1 LFEKVDGNLFETIVL
16 LSKRS
21 NQVSKEMKEEL
32 SQKLEEFSSNTDNL
46 EEVFEN
52 REQIEI
58 SKHYERMAK
67 PQSIAIQEL
76 VDGEVYWRYPDTEE
90 NNG

>member
-1 LFEKVDGNLFETIVL
+1 
-16 LSKRS
+16 
-21 NQVSKEMKEEL
+21 
-32 SQKLEEFSSNTDNL
+32 
-46 EEVFEN
+46 
-52 REQIEI
+52 
-58 SKHYERMAK
+58 MAK

>member
-1 LFEKVDGNLFETIVL
+1 ML

-76 VDGEVYWRYPDTEE
+76 VDGEVYWRYTDTEE